1 MWIWSGIINFYMYNK
16 KSMKNKFEILKK
28 IIKKTTNKNIDVNK
42 TFLENN
48 LDSLDVMSIA
58 MEIEKQFSVKIF
70 DNKIKKM
77 KKPKDFLNFV
87 K

>member
-70 DNKIKKM
+70 DNKVKKM